1 MLVSTKCANVGVDP
15 ILGMIERPNGANC
28 YVHASMTKIPLN
40 TIPRDVKAWPT
51 KAEQIGKLFA
61 THMIEYDI
69 SSSARQEY
77 IHLSPSFRNG
87 QRDYVIIT
95 GPSGMGKSTAAADF
109 AAAYIHL
116 YRDRPIYLFSAKETD
131 PVYADVEHH
140 LTRIPLSRWKAIMKV
155 AGKETVRER
164 KNKRKNK
171 RARRSSASDDDDD
184 DNEEGEIFPD
194 DSVSVVESATCA
206 SSSAS
211 TSTITTMTNASLRL
225 HESGF
230 PQVGNVIIG
239 PSSVINQPAIAV
251 AGGDVEFE
259 KCLIIFDD
267 VENLDDEY
275 LKLVVAFKNTVTQLY
290 RQKEVDVVECNH
302 KLLAGH
308 ISRLALAECTHV
320 VFFIS
325 GVVSMDVRNFLEKY
339 ASLPKS
345 TISYLLSQNTR
356 WLCFIK
362 FAPYSFVTPEKIR
375 ILQNTN

>member
-15 ILGMIERPNGANC
+15 ILGMIERHDGDNC
-28 YVHASMTKIPLN
+28 YIHAAMTKIPLN
-40 TIPRDVKAWPT
+40 IIPRDVKAWPS
-51 KAEQIGKLFA
+51 KPEQIGKLFA
-61 THMIEYDI
+61 SHMIEYDV
-69 SSSARQEY
+69 STSMHPEY
-77 IHLSPSFRNG
+77 IHLSPSFRKG

-109 AAAYIHL
+109 AASYIHL
-116 YRDRPIYLFSAKETD
+116 YRDRPIYLFSAKESD
-131 PVYADVEHH
+131 EVYADVEHH
-140 LTRIPLSRWKAIMKV
+140 ITRIPLSRWKSIMKV
-155 AGKETVRER
+155 AGKETVR
-164 KNKRKNK
+164 KRKNK
-171 RARRSSASDDDDD
+171 RARNTDDDD
-184 DNEEGEIFPD
+184 EEDGEIFPD
-194 DSVSVVESATCA
+194 DSASVVESTVAA

-211 TSTITTMTNASLRL
+211 TSTITTMTNATLRL

-239 PSSVINQPAIAV
+239 PSSAINQPAVAV
-251 AGGDVEFE
+251 AGGEVVFE

-308 ISRLALAECTHV
+308 ISRLALTECTHV

-345 TISYLLSQNTR
+345 TINYLLSQNTR

-362 FAPYSFVTPEKIR
+362 FAPYSFVTSEKIR